1 MPENGHLHKA
11 IHNLTGS
18 NLPIRICMDDFAVA
32 VAVAFAIGTTASD
45 VAINCRSVFTLCL
58 STALT
63 SAEEQNATAY

>member
-1 MPENGHLHKA
+1 
-11 IHNLTGS
+11 
-18 NLPIRICMDDFAVA
+18 MDDFAVA